1 MSNPVQETF
10 DTAIE
15 CIQDSLVQD
24 ARMVH
29 DFMRKGKHANA
40 DMIAFFRKQMARK
53 LRALDFIMTQ
63 TGWRKTDQFHDR
75 SPHWEDALPKRAISV
90 GLLSEQYSL
99 QREAAPPAKF

>member
-1 MSNPVQETF
+1 VFPAAASNPVQETF
-10 DTAIE
+10 DAAIE

-24 ARMVH
+24 ARTVH

-63 TGWRKTDQFHDR
+63 TGWQKTDQFHDR
-75 SPHWEDALPKRAISV
+75 SPHWEDVLSNKMGPLITRTHRA
-90 GLLSEQYSL
+90 
-99 QREAAPPAKF
+99 A